1 LAISLATGVGG
12 LVVWTATVG
21 YCRQNTGK
29 S

>member
-1 LAISLATGVGG
+1 VANNLVTGVGG
-12 LVVWTATVG
+12 VVVWTATVG